1 MCIVYDFDID
11 ATIRECVSKLPIKY
25 AKRTV
30 VVVMSFLLENSAF
43 IYKFT
48 IVFCV

>member
-11 ATIRECVSKLPIKY
+11 ATIRECVSKLPIKN

-30 VVVMSFLLENSAF
+30 VISFLLEKSAF
-43 IYKFT
+43 ICEFT
-48 IVFCV
+48 IEFCV